1 MCWYCIRL
9 DIYSILVLAY
19 CFANKSFTEHHRT
32 LSKWWATEETPTLE
46 ALDCSFPCFLCY
58 TLVCKP
64 WRFHFL
70 HGWSLIYG
78 IFFVNTPQK
87 KAHLQCRC
95 AFFNEINPLRD
106 LWNALRAWNTLRVW
120 NALRRVRGFISF
132 RIATAG
138 GNISQFPQGN
148 YFTFGNTEYFT
159 CNPPDFMIY

>member
-78 IFFVNTPQK
+78 IFSVNTRQK
-87 KAHLQCRC
+87 KACGEWNL
-95 AFFNEINPLRD
+95 ATPKWNSFAVKYLLRKCEG
-106 LWNALRAWNTLRVW
+106 R
-120 NALRRVRGFISF
+120 ISF
-132 RIATAG
+132 HIERSEIFH
-138 GNISQFPQGN
+138 NFRKEIISHSASA
-148 YFTFGNTEYFT
+148 EYFT
-159 CNPPDFMIY
+159 SFSLVSWKTPKTVL